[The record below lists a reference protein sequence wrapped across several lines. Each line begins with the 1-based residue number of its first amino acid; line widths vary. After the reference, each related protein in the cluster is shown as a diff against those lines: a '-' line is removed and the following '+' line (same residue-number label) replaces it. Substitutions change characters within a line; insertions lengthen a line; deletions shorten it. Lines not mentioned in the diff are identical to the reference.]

1 MDEKAIRKKGL
12 ELGMTELEINQ
23 LIDQLKGQDDLAS
36 ELGVQVPEE
45 PMELQEEEPFIPSQE
60 LAVPT
65 AEEQFVVEEAEE
77 EDFFIEEEPLSL
89 EEEDKVD
96 PVIQTYVTLGA
107 EEFYNP
113 ETPMDEKV
121 EKAMQIIS
129 PENKE
134 RIREEVDAYI
144 RGDVE
149 AIGQPSR
156 AEADIFSEEII
167 DRIENNKE
175 VLQKKQD
182 QMMSMQKRAKE
193 IGQELDAL
201 DRIDMTEA
209 QKNRYRDLV
218 EEGRRIQDKYEE
230 DYERYSI
237 LNKSFLNSV
246 AKLRDA
252 DVNQLEREYMLTEAD
267 DETLQAYAKLIQ
279 KETDDL
285 ERRGEGTGQTLL
297 AEFINDTK
305 GSILALGSLVG
316 LGDEKFKRYTKEK
329 VLNDALVPSNLKKA
343 IKADYVD
350 TVLDGKRVEVRVDD
364 DGNFIQAYDP
374 KGFQVDVSDDAVK
387 NFNRSG
393 IGKNSESRVSYDS
406 LIRLGKKQ
414 ALELVP
420 YFLGGGIAT
429 GVAKKIGKSAIKRYG
444 KKRVLDLASRGGVAA
459 VAFGQT
465 IDDNLIEAI
474 NEYGDTDKARNI
486 AIGKS
491 SLTAALTALLP
502 GVERLPMAK
511 KIAIDKAIK
520 AAATRRLPFADKLK
534 SVLKSIGEEY
544 VEEFS
549 DQIGGNIIDIANGL
563 DKSLLSEEEAFTV
576 AVLTPVISTP
586 VSVLGQVSSTRNA
599 ISEGLVAASLNKDFN
614 KKYNDAVDALNESS
628 EVKKQRKS
636 IVNNVKKT
644 MDTPVMKKLSEV
656 QREDVALDIIQQEF
670 LKQQNADPAINDAV
684 KAENT
689 KKIND
694 LQEKINNAIQEQ
706 KPDEVPVRPEARVS
720 EEVEEKA
727 PEAKPEEPTTE
738 VEEEEEIEVAP
749 ETEEEAEVAPEVEE
763 KEEGDKEVVA
773 EMIAEGD
780 SKEDISKPLQDKGYT
795 KEEADALVEQVAKET
810 ATEPTTEV
818 EEKVEERVEG
828 DVVEKQVEKQKKKSE
843 TVKSGLTVKRMTQI
857 YNNLKR
863 IYKIPKNK
871 KVNTQHIDKRIA
883 FINKKLKSRKPGTE
897 NQKALLKEERD
908 FLLQIKKDVSFEL
921 ATQSKRA
928 EIQKAKLEEE
938 QKEQA
943 RLEKEEKETQLREM
957 EPTKRGQKK
966 REIQSGDSTTE
977 QLQALLD
984 SELDK
989 VSKRVVRAVMRA
1001 QKAIAKILPD
1011 VNIVVHF
1018 DRAIYNRVSGAN
1030 LGVGMKGTRPNSR
1043 AVYNPQTTNVHI
1055 YLPNANARTVA
1066 HEIFHAII
1074 IEKLKTEGAIQEVTR
1089 KMVDDLRRILPKNS
1103 KLLKELD
1110 EFAENYRENIQ
1121 NEERIAELFGILAEA
1136 YETAG
1141 REVKNV
1147 IDEFIKKLK
1156 ELVVKIAKG
1165 LNVDTASLRIL
1176 NESVEDTPTLLRTLA
1191 AKLATGEEIQ
1201 PEEVSFGVV
1210 ASEEVQK
1217 ERDEAAKKSENG
1229 QDPTP
1234 QELEEEKSLD
1244 TAGEKK
1250 VADKPAVKMRKQL
1263 DTGTEMQVSGKE
1275 QIRSTKRP
1283 FPTKVKIDKEEGIVN
1298 PFEYKDFDSYL
1309 DETKLKSNSQYVGL
1323 AMTLAKGFYKYK
1335 KKTGEVVT
1343 VYTPYSNPKVLKK
1356 LQRLTEKNKNVK
1368 RKKEKDAIS
1377 KQINDTT
1384 KAFLTSYRDS
1394 ISQTILGL
1402 YDTLDPKFVKESKQ
1416 WYEGANR
1423 FANFLARKYNL
1434 TLEQA
1439 GGIIGVLSPQKD
1451 WFTNVSNAERSIDV
1465 LSKHGDEIF
1474 TEEILDAAYK
1484 QFNRSAKK
1492 GQEVSSAE
1500 ALRKRKSVFE
1510 GKTINQLIKEGL
1522 SDNDVAIALR
1532 AMDQAINSPS
1542 VLSTYPSGKNFGY
1555 TKTRVAW
1562 NSFSEIGRA
1571 INIFFNGKYDNI
1583 SRVIGDGNKVRSF
1596 VNNIID
1602 PQSKEGFLTADTHA
1616 LSVALMLPISA
1627 DDAGGAK
1634 LFTGGES
1641 AMYAIVEDAYRKAAA
1656 ERNLLPREMQSVTW
1670 EAQRVGINNPNRKA
1684 EEKKRVVQTSKEL
1697 ENKGVS
1703 PYERAIYLASQN
1715 KGKAPNWAVSMGIDN
1730 IITQKSDVAK
1740 DVDNTLQKPIEEIR
1754 EEEAVTEIRQQ
1765 KETDEERLKRVREK
1779 FLAKRAEVTQRIQA
1793 RKKGLAKRKK
1803 VKRVVKPKIT
1813 QAEQKKKAPV
1823 IKKIKA
1829 ILKAKKKKGKTFSGR
1844 PTTAGLDAQGQQF
1857 FNMAE
1862 NILNLILNK
1871 QDAESKISA
1880 LRKAKK
1886 SVKVQA
1892 ERLKNIV
1899 ERIAS
1904 ITNEVNE
1911 QLESVLE
1918 KQARGEELT
1927 RKESELIDKA
1937 IALDTFGNIESLTLE
1952 DTEKLLEEIKE
1963 ERRQARIR
1971 LAENRAEF
1979 AEKIKEMQEE
1989 AVSQLKK
1996 GFGFLFNED
2005 GTPKTENQIANEK
2018 KQIVQDLKKLKVFS
2032 ALKKYFEFWYSMEGV
2047 GVSQWFKSR
2056 IAHLGTLT
2064 NILDVRGKWFT
2075 ENIYNSLN
2083 RMFEAQQKGYFKQM
2097 EKLDSI
2103 ANSIKG
2109 VTKGYR
2115 QIKNLMSRGVI
2126 EIIIKGKKEPFVTN
2140 NEQLARIYAIS
2151 KNDVQAARLKDMGF
2165 DEEIIENIKNLL
2177 GPEVVEF
2184 VDKTVEYLGNEY
2196 FDGVN
2201 SVYQAI
2207 NNVNLGY
2214 VENYFPVI
2222 TENQESSSQMTDDG
2236 NFLGLLNI
2244 QNQSALKDRTD
2255 TEKEIKLDEGFSSAL
2270 DNYFQSMEKFKAY
2283 AEGVKKI
2290 TRALRNP
2297 AIQTV
2302 LEQTGMKGLLYNGIG
2317 FAVNPH
2323 IYKEKNLKLER
2334 IIDKFVPAVLAF
2346 KIIQIPKQ
2354 ATSFIQAYED
2364 YSFRADGKKSPP
2376 GVDLLMYALDTG
2388 WVAITLPYQIKKAY
2402 KMSGT
2407 FRARIAAAL
2416 EGDVVGLEA
2425 GRKTF
2430 TNISKSNTLWGK
2442 AIRAFKLLGAAPTV
2456 IGDALGVMGYMAN
2469 YNRNIRNGMSQ
2480 AKALEA
2486 FNNYNATQQTRR
2498 DTERSP
2504 IQRSNNL
2511 LTRAFTSF
2519 ASTLFLQ
2526 MNKVM
2531 QSAGNITRSLKDGK
2545 LPLKKDV
2552 RALILNY
2559 AVANVLFTFMS
2570 NLAMFIQGD
2579 EEDREEAMRRVKDAA
2594 MGLNLL
2600 YSIPLVGVAVEN
2612 AILKARGERIRTGGG
2627 IVNPFDRLVKDVYE
2641 GLSEKDYEL
2650 AVRKVLN
2657 IALGTNLDPFAAMYN
2672 EFGQDEFN
2680 EDFIYEILG
2689 ISKSYRPK
2697 GKKKKSGDNFEDSE
2711 YIFEDDEFE
2720 FEGFEFDD
2728 EFEFED

>member
-12 ELGMTELEINQ
+12 ELGMTETEITQ
-23 LIDQLKGQDDLAS
+23 LIDQLRGQEEQGLFS
-36 ELGVQVPEE
+36 ELGVEAPEE

-60 LAVPT
+60 LAMPT
-65 AEEQFVVEEAEE
+65 AEEQVVAEEAEE
-77 EDFFIEEEPLSL
+77 EDFFIEEEPMSL

-113 ETPMDEKV
+113 ETPMEEKV

-144 RGDVE
+144 RGDIDSDKFSIRE
-149 AIGQPSR
+149 PY
-156 AEADIFSEEII
+156 EADMFAEEII

-285 ERRGEGTGQTLL
+285 ERKGEGTGQTLL
-297 AEFINDTK
+297 AEFFDDTK

-329 VLNDALVPSNLKKA
+329 ILNDALVPSNLKKA

-364 DGNFIQAYDP
+364 DGNFMQAYDS
-374 KGFQVDVSDDAVK
+374 KGFQIDVSDDAVK

-393 IGKNSESRVSYDS
+393 IGKDSKSRVSYDS

-491 SLTAALTALLP
+491 SLTAALTAILP

-586 VSVLGQVSSTRNA
+586 VSALGQFSSTKNA

-694 LQEKINNAIQEQ
+694 LQKKINDAVQEQ
-706 KPDEVPVRPEARVS
+706 KPDEVPVRPEARVGK
-720 EEVEEKA
+720 EVEEKT

-738 VEEEEEIEVAP
+738 TEQEEEIEIAT

-763 KEEGDKEVVA
+763 KEEGDKGGVA
-773 EMIAEGD
+773 KRIVEGD
-780 SKEDISKPLQDKGYT
+780 SKEDILEVIQEVGYT
-795 KEEADALVEQVAKET
+795 KEEADDFIKQPIKDIDDAREMVLGGSSEEDVSKALQDKGYDKEDADYLAKQL
-810 ATEPTTEV
+810 AKQIPTEVVPDVLLGTSGFKEGEAEITPEV
-818 EEKVEERVEG
+818 EE
-828 DVVEKQVEKQKKKSE
+828 DVVEKQVERQKKKSE

-928 EIQKAKLEEE
+928 EIEQAKLEQE

-984 SELDK
+984 AKFPETT
-989 VSKRVVRAVMRA
+989 KRVVRAVMRA

-1011 VNIVVHF
+1011 VNIVVHS
-1018 DRAIYNRVSGAN
+1018 DRAVYNRVSGAN
-1030 LGVGMKGTRPNSR
+1030 LGVGMKGTTPKTR
-1043 AVYNPQTTNVHI
+1043 AVYNPNTKNVHI

-1074 IEKLKTEGAIQEVTR
+1074 IEKLQTEGAIQEVTR

-1110 EFAENYRENIQ
+1110 AFAENYKENLQ
-1121 NEERIAELFGILAEA
+1121 NEERIAELFGILSEA

-1141 REVKNV
+1141 REAKNV
-1147 IDEFIKKLK
+1147 IEEFIKKLK

-1250 VADKPAVKMRKQL
+1250 VADKPAVKMRQQL

-1275 QIRSTKRP
+1275 QVRSTKRP
-1283 FPTKVKIDKEEGIVN
+1283 FPTKVKIDKKEGIVN
-1298 PFEYKDFDSYL
+1298 TFEYKDFDSYL
-1309 DETKLKSNSQYVGL
+1309 DEKNFASNSQYVGL
-1323 AMTLAKGFYKYK
+1323 AMSLAKGFYKYN
-1335 KKTGEVVT
+1335 KTFTDEDGNKETKIVT
-1343 VYTPYSNPKVLKK
+1343 VYTPYSNPKVFKK
-1356 LQRLTEKNKNVK
+1356 LQGLIEKNKK
-1368 RKKEKDAIS
+1368 ASSKEKKAIR
-1377 KQINDTT
+1377 KQINDTA

-1394 ISQTILGL
+1394 MSQTILGL
-1402 YDTLDPKFVKESKQ
+1402 YDTLDPSFVKESKQ

-1465 LSKHGDEIF
+1465 LSKHGDDIF

-1484 QFNRSAKK
+1484 EFNRSAKK
-1492 GQEVSSAE
+1492 GKEVSSAE

-1522 SDNDVAIALR
+1522 SDDDVAIALR

-1583 SRVIGDGNKVRSF
+1583 SKGK
-1596 VNNIID
+1596 
-1602 PQSKEGFLTADTHA
+1602 QSK
-1616 LSVALMLPISA
+1616 
-1627 DDAGGAK
+1627 
-1634 LFTGGES
+1634 
-1641 AMYAIVEDAYRKAAA
+1641 
-1656 ERNLLPREMQSVTW
+1656 
-1670 EAQRVGINNPNRKA
+1670 
-1684 EEKKRVVQTSKEL
+1684 
-1697 ENKGVS
+1697 
-1703 PYERAIYLASQN
+1703 
-1715 KGKAPNWAVSMGIDN
+1715 
-1730 IITQKSDVAK
+1730 
-1740 DVDNTLQKPIEEIR
+1740 
-1754 EEEAVTEIRQQ
+1754 
-1765 KETDEERLKRVREK
+1765 K
-1779 FLAKRAEVTQRIQA
+1779 F
-1793 RKKGLAKRKK
+1793 
-1803 VKRVVKPKIT
+1803 
-1813 QAEQKKKAPV
+1813 
-1823 IKKIKA
+1823 
-1829 ILKAKKKKGKTFSGR
+1829 
-1844 PTTAGLDAQGQQF
+1844 
-1857 FNMAE
+1857 
-1862 NILNLILNK
+1862 
-1871 QDAESKISA
+1871 
-1880 LRKAKK
+1880 
-1886 SVKVQA
+1886 
-1892 ERLKNIV
+1892 
-1899 ERIAS
+1899 
-1904 ITNEVNE
+1904 
-1911 QLESVLE
+1911 
-1918 KQARGEELT
+1918 
-1927 RKESELIDKA
+1927 
-1937 IALDTFGNIESLTLE
+1937 
-1952 DTEKLLEEIKE
+1952 
-1963 ERRQARIR
+1963 
-1971 LAENRAEF
+1971 
-1979 AEKIKEMQEE
+1979 
-1989 AVSQLKK
+1989 
-1996 GFGFLFNED
+1996 
-2005 GTPKTENQIANEK
+2005 
-2018 KQIVQDLKKLKVFS
+2018 
-2032 ALKKYFEFWYSMEGV
+2032 Y
-2047 GVSQWFKSR
+2047 
-2056 IAHLGTLT
+2056 
-2064 NILDVRGKWFT
+2064 
-2075 ENIYNSLN
+2075 
-2083 RMFEAQQKGYFKQM
+2083 
-2097 EKLDSI
+2097 
-2103 ANSIKG
+2103 
-2109 VTKGYR
+2109 
-2115 QIKNLMSRGVI
+2115 
-2126 EIIIKGKKEPFVTN
+2126 
-2140 NEQLARIYAIS
+2140 
-2151 KNDVQAARLKDMGF
+2151 
-2165 DEEIIENIKNLL
+2165 
-2177 GPEVVEF
+2177 
-2184 VDKTVEYLGNEY
+2184 
-2196 FDGVN
+2196 
-2201 SVYQAI
+2201 
-2207 NNVNLGY
+2207 
-2214 VENYFPVI
+2214 
-2222 TENQESSSQMTDDG
+2222 
-2236 NFLGLLNI
+2236 
-2244 QNQSALKDRTD
+2244 
-2255 TEKEIKLDEGFSSAL
+2255 
-2270 DNYFQSMEKFKAY
+2270 
-2283 AEGVKKI
+2283 
-2290 TRALRNP
+2290 
-2297 AIQTV
+2297 
-2302 LEQTGMKGLLYNGIG
+2302 
-2317 FAVNPH
+2317 
-2323 IYKEKNLKLER
+2323 
-2334 IIDKFVPAVLAF
+2334 
-2346 KIIQIPKQ
+2346 
-2354 ATSFIQAYED
+2354 
-2364 YSFRADGKKSPP
+2364 
-2376 GVDLLMYALDTG
+2376 
-2388 WVAITLPYQIKKAY
+2388 
-2402 KMSGT
+2402 
-2407 FRARIAAAL
+2407 
-2416 EGDVVGLEA
+2416 
-2425 GRKTF
+2425 
-2430 TNISKSNTLWGK
+2430 
-2442 AIRAFKLLGAAPTV
+2442 
-2456 IGDALGVMGYMAN
+2456 
-2469 YNRNIRNGMSQ
+2469 
-2480 AKALEA
+2480 
-2486 FNNYNATQQTRR
+2486 
-2498 DTERSP
+2498 
-2504 IQRSNNL
+2504 
-2511 LTRAFTSF
+2511 
-2519 ASTLFLQ
+2519 
-2526 MNKVM
+2526 
-2531 QSAGNITRSLKDGK
+2531 
-2545 LPLKKDV
+2545 
-2552 RALILNY
+2552 
-2559 AVANVLFTFMS
+2559 
-2570 NLAMFIQGD
+2570 
-2579 EEDREEAMRRVKDAA
+2579 
-2594 MGLNLL
+2594 
-2600 YSIPLVGVAVEN
+2600 
-2612 AILKARGERIRTGGG
+2612 
-2627 IVNPFDRLVKDVYE
+2627 
-2641 GLSEKDYEL
+2641 
-2650 AVRKVLN
+2650 
-2657 IALGTNLDPFAAMYN
+2657 
-2672 EFGQDEFN
+2672 
-2680 EDFIYEILG
+2680 
-2689 ISKSYRPK
+2689 
-2697 GKKKKSGDNFEDSE
+2697 
-2711 YIFEDDEFE
+2711 
-2720 FEGFEFDD
+2720 
-2728 EFEFED
+2728 